1 MQKSLEF
8 INNNTSGNND
18 NEVSSSVNMLQETY
32 ENQDDQEEVKDLLSE
47 SDEGT
52 EGVEV
57 QTEGIDSVERA

>member
-32 ENQDDQEEVKDLLSE
+32 ENQDNQEEVKDLLSE